1 VHIEISAGQVTAA
14 LSAVAGAV
22 TAASVLWL
30 KVIKPMRV
38 FMSRAETFWSDWS
51 GVADRPGVPGRPG
64 MMVRMASNE
73 AAVAEIR
80 HEVQTNNGGS
90 LRDAVNGTQAAVVEL
105 RRQMDVATLIMPQ
118 RPAQRPDGPS
128 EIESAVSSV

>member
-1 VHIEISAGQVTAA
+1 VHIEISTEQITVA
-14 LSAVAGAV
+14 LSAVAGAI

-30 KVIKPMRV
+30 KVVKPMRM

-80 HEVQTNNGGS
+80 HEVQTNSGGS
-90 LRDAVNGTQAAVVEL
+90 LRDAVNATQVAVVDL
-105 RRQMDVATLIMPQ
+105 RRQMDVATLIMPP
-118 RPAQRPDGPS
+118 RPAHGAVEAIEANGRS
-128 EIESAVSSV
+128 EAA